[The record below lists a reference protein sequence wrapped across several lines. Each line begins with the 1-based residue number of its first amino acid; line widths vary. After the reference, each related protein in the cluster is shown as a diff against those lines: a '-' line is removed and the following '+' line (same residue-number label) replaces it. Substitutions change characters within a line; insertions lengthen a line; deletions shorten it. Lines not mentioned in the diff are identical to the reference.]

1 MNMNENEAI
10 QALVA
15 ELSGEEVEQE
25 TQEQSQVANETA
37 QEAPS
42 ELTEQEQTQVASA
55 QTPNIDINA
64 LAQAISAAMAQGKTE
79 QPQQEQGEQSNIS
92 PEQLELLSQMGLSS
106 IAGMQAQLN
115 EIMAKQAQAQE
126 QARQQQVFNQNST
139 AFEKEFPTIKL
150 EELGKFAQANNAM
163 QFLGE
168 DYNGWRLVAKAMLNT
183 ATPKKE
189 PDAIVGTGGGRNEL
203 SAFDRL
209 KKGENVSDLDIGAE
223 LLKGV

>member
-1 MNMNENEAI
+1 MNENEAI